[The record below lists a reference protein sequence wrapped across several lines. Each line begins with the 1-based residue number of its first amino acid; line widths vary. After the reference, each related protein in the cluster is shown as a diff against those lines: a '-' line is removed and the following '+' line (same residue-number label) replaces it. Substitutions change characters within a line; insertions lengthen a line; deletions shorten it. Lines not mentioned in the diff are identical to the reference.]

1 MESRLAA
8 DKDIDRVTRL
18 RTTEDQAEKLMCDA
32 STKASLGSPSMNLT
46 AILSCCELCAGL
58 VLVEQPALVAA
69 APAAVPVWF
78 ERPSAF
84 VGGFPTLSPK
94 VRPDSK

>member
-1 MESRLAA
+1 
-8 DKDIDRVTRL
+8 
-18 RTTEDQAEKLMCDA
+18 MCDA
-32 STKASLGSPSMNLT
+32 STKVSLGSPSMNLT
-46 AILSCCELCAGL
+46 AILSCCELCGSL

-69 APAAVPVWF
+69 LAPVAVPVWF